1 MAILPSKIEQRS
13 ELDCRLGIKSSLNHI
28 SSVVALSYLLYC
40 ANDKSNEIVYAD
52 EVNLSNGIKKL
63 VLKDYY
69 KQWIM
74 DNYTVDENSL
84 DNNPLLTSQLEALQV
99 GLGLMFHLA
108 KISFVDFPTTDTKER
123 TGGDRFRKNMKFA
136 LNMKLLDLYLMAW
149 PNDLMKTEIILW
161 LNNSPSDTSI
171 SEGLKQILTA
181 FSEDTQ
187 YKIRANGEEIIFQQ
201 IGIYNNIS
209 NEDGVIAKDEQEDV
223 GPFRIFKSFVRE
235 GLHPFLYL
243 ENNEFRCNK
252 SEELDVYDKI
262 VETTLNLSPK
272 KTVIYQE
279 VLDDLKLNNSEPDN
293 THQIIYYGAPGTG
306 KSHKI
311 KEQLEGVSK
320 ENIFRTTFHPDS
332 DYSTF
337 VGAYKPTR
345 SQRPLYGLFGK
356 ETVRLKDGEDLSED
370 IITYKFIPQAFLNAY
385 MQAYKKTN
393 ENVYL
398 IIEEINRGNCAQIFG
413 DLFQLLDRDE
423 YGVSEYTI
431 KADADLKAFLVDEMG
446 KDSDAIKD
454 GELCLPSNLYIYATM
469 NTSDQSL
476 FPIDSAF
483 KRRWDWEYEP
493 IKYKNTNWVIDIQG
507 ETYSWVS
514 FQKEINR
521 RIFESTSSE
530 DKMLGDYFV
539 NPSNG
544 IITEKMLLNK
554 ILFYLWNDVCKDGEG
569 DIFKVSDTEDVS
581 FSELYGDGGKQK
593 LVGMMNYLGV
603 ELVQEDIDDDN
614 ENDDENEAE
623 DSDKTD
629 NTRYSINGEVTDEND
644 KAWRKGALVKRA
656 VEIYCQNNSELS
668 ANEVRDNWINVG
680 FKIPHIVETDEDRER
695 RINTSKDDRAKER
708 SKEIKLPN
716 GESLHVSTQVGDG
729 KKRKGFTD
737 FLSKIK
743 SKPEWGIDIQEL

>member
-1 MAILPSKIEQRS
+1 MKDLFSFLNNASDTSDFKAKLS
-13 ELDCRLGIKSSLNHI
+13 ERGGFVTFSNSGRRGGIKFFQIGLDNILQTLKDILNHI
-28 SSVVALSYLLYC
+28 EVFKNLTEYEETPWRNNGSEYFTDPVANANSTVQTKPLFSTLSKVVMW
-40 ANDKSNEIVYAD
+40 ANQP
-52 EVNLSNGIKKL
+52 KL
-63 VLKDYY
+63 DD
-69 KQWIM
+69 I
-74 DNYTVDENSL
+74 DSD
-84 DNNPLLTSQLEALQV
+84 
-99 GLGLMFHLA
+99 
-108 KISFVDFPTTDTKER
+108 
-123 TGGDRFRKNMKFA
+123 
-136 LNMKLLDLYLMAW
+136 
-149 PNDLMKTEIILW
+149 TEICLDKEAI
-161 LNNSPSDTSI
+161 
-171 SEGLKQILTA
+171 
-181 FSEDTQ
+181 
-187 YKIRANGEEIIFQQ
+187 EIT
-201 IGIYNNIS
+201 
-209 NEDGVIAKDEQEDV
+209 IAKLEDV
-223 GPFRIFKSFVRE
+223 ADSFKP
-235 GLHPFLYL
+235 LK
-243 ENNEFRCNK
+243 K
-252 SEELDVYDKI
+252 S
-262 VETTLNLSPK
+262 LN
-272 KTVIYQE
+272 IA
-279 VLDDLKLNNSEPDN
+279 DDNSR
-293 THQIIYYGAPGTG
+293 QQIYYGAPGTG
-306 KSHKI
+306 KSHRI

-320 ENIFRTTFHPDS
+320 ENIFRITFHPDS

-385 MQAYKKTN
+385 MQAYRRPD

-431 KADADLKAFLVDEMG
+431 KADADLKAFLEDEMG
-446 KDSDAIKD
+446 EDNDAIKD

-603 ELVQEDIDDDN
+603 ELVQEDID
-614 ENDDENEAE
+614 EDDENEVE
-623 DSDKTD
+623 DSDKKD
-629 NTRYSINGEVTDEND
+629 NTRYSINGEVADENG
-644 KAWRKGALVKRA
+644 KAWGKGALVRRA
-656 VEIYCQNNSELS
+656 VEIYCNNNAQDTAAQIRDIWMS
-668 ANEVRDNWINVG
+668 ANFV
-680 FKIPHIVETDEDRER
+680 IPHIVETDEDREQR
-695 RINTSKDDRAKER
+695 VNNSDDPKAKGR